1 MTMIAM
7 ITVPPIKAKFGER
20 FMRGGPKRP
29 ATLSTPIRSWGRQP
43 LSQPMICN
51 ELNYLSR
58 LAQTGLDLIPI
69 RKYSR
74 DTEHEREQDQTHHR
88 TRGLRVLQG
97 LRPRRRL
104 PCGARHVGSTAPR
117 RGQLSA
123 DSPKDEILGRLGLS
137 HLGNVL
143 GNAGFRQRL
152 QPSCRSTGTSSS
164 GAYSSETLIQRT
176 RCEHYVS
183 DKLTIG

>member
-20 FMRGGPKRP
+20 FMRGGPKSP
-29 ATLSTPIRSWGRQP
+29 ATLSTPIRPCGRRP
-43 LSQPMICN
+43 LSHPRICN

-58 LAQTGLDLIPI
+58 LARTGLDLIPI

-104 PCGARHVGSTAPR
+104 PCSQRHVGSTAPR
-117 RGQLSA
+117 RGQLCA
-123 DSPKDEILGRLGLS
+123 DSKKDEVLGRLGLS

-152 QPSCRSTGTSSS
+152 QPSCRGAGTSCFDACSPITLVQ
-164 GAYSSETLIQRT
+164 ETHWQ
-176 RCEHYVS
+176 H
-183 DKLTIG
+183 

>member
-20 FMRGGPKRP
+20 FMRGGPKSP
-29 ATLSTPIRSWGRQP
+29 ATLSTPIRPCGRRP
-43 LSQPMICN
+43 LSHPRICN
-51 ELNYLSR
+51 ELNYLSQ
-58 LAQTGLDLIPI
+58 LARTGLDLIPI

-104 PCGARHVGSTAPR
+104 PCSQRHVGSTAPR
-117 RGQLSA
+117 RGQLCA
-123 DSPKDEILGRLGLS
+123 DSKKDEVLGRLGLS

-152 QPSCRSTGTSSS
+152 QPSCRGAGTSSS
-164 GAYSSETLIQRT
+164 DAYLSDTLIQRT
-176 RCEHYVS
+176 RC
-183 DKLTIG
+183 